1 MQHVEQAGVHSG
13 DSACSL
19 PPYSLSAELQ
29 DELRRQ
35 TVMMAKGLNVVG
47 LMNVQFAIQGET
59 VYVLEVNPRASRT
72 VPFVSKACGLQL
84 AKIAARC
91 MAGRTLA
98 EQGVTKEIIPPYY
111 SVKEAVFPFIKF
123 PGVDTILGP
132 EMKSTGEVMG
142 VGRTFAEA
150 FVKSQLGAGT
160 KLPSGGKAFI
170 SVRREDRERVVE
182 IAQAL
187 ADLGFHLV
195 ATRGSAMAL
204 QAAGLSVTPVN
215 KVTEGRPHIVDMIKN
230 GEISFIVNVVEDKR
244 AMQDSYAI
252 RRNALQQKVTYY
264 TTLAG
269 AKAACI
275 GMAHLQGLE
284 VQPLQDL
291 HRQLPK

>member
-1 MQHVEQAGVHSG
+1 
-13 DSACSL
+13 
-19 PPYSLSAELQ
+19 
-29 DELRRQ
+29 
-35 TVMMAKGLNVVG
+35 
-47 LMNVQFAIQGET
+47 
-59 VYVLEVNPRASRT
+59 
-72 VPFVSKACGLQL
+72 
-84 AKIAARC
+84 
-91 MAGRTLA
+91 
-98 EQGVTKEIIPPYY
+98 
-111 SVKEAVFPFIKF
+111 
-123 PGVDTILGP
+123 
-132 EMKSTGEVMG
+132 
-142 VGRTFAEA
+142 
-150 FVKSQLGAGT
+150 
-160 KLPSGGKAFI
+160 
-170 SVRREDRERVVE
+170 VVE

-204 QAAGLSVTPVN
+204 HAAGLSVTPVN

-230 GEISFIVNVVEDKR
+230 GEITFIVNVVEDKR